1 MSLSKPLSPL
11 GRAVLVT
18 VTYPLPTVLVIF
30 LSQLVP
36 SLPNLVSR
44 WLICLLGTAMIVAYL
59 RILDKKPFSALR
71 LGLTKQAFK
80 GFVLSLGLTALLVC
94 LAYGLSFLLG
104 QIVYEPAPGLS
115 LAGLNSAFMA
125 SFVLQGFPEELAF
138 RAYLRQTLDKS
149 LLARLF
155 WSAGLFS
162 AIHVV
167 HFFLHGWLWGL
178 QTVFYAFAFGILAF
192 VLQEIFQTSW
202 AAVAV
207 HGGLHLTRFMWEMNG
222 IYPDYDYVYGGLL
235 MLVVSGYL
243 IYRYRQLFLGKS
255 LE

>member
-1 MSLSKPLSPL
+1 MSISKTLSPL

-18 VTYPLPTVLVIF
+18 VTYPLPTLLVIV
-30 LSQLVP
+30 LSNLFP
-36 SLPNLVSR
+36 SLPDVVLR
-44 WLICLLGTAMIVAYL
+44 CLICLLGTAMIVAYL
-59 RILDKKPFSALR
+59 ILLDKKPLSALKI
-71 LGLTKQAFK
+71 GLTKQAFK

-94 LAYGLSFLLG
+94 LAYALSFLLG

-115 LAGLNSAFMA
+115 LAGLSSAFMA

-149 LLARLF
+149 PMVTLF

-167 HFFLHGWLWGL
+167 HFFMNGWLWGL
-178 QTVFYAFAFGILAF
+178 QTVFYAFAFGVLAF

-207 HGGLHLTRFMWEMNG
+207 HGGLHLTRFVWEMNG
-222 IYPDYDYVYGGLL
+222 IYPDYDYLYGGLL
-235 MLVVSGYL
+235 MLLVSAYL
-243 IYRYRQLFLGKS
+243 IGHYSKTFKTS
-255 LE
+255 A